1 MIRRASNKDS
11 LRRGFNN
18 AGRCHS
24 VSWIKAKKVA
34 DYPPKAPG
42 QWPAAWFPSSKNP
55 WWQRDLGA
63 DDETVGFVRIR
74 PSGAPRD
81 GQRPNYQGGKYTNPN
96 AKGIFTTGR
105 VGDMISY
112 DQQGDGWSQ
121 KREDGGWGRT
131 SCRSGFLFKGDSC
144 VDVRDGR
151 GREQGIYEGDWGNEG
166 YEVTVSD
173 KPCTSEGYVWAAC
186 AGGPPNS
193 KACCVQAARAQFGDK
208 VVAGRS
214 YLVKGSWNH
223 LPKGCSVSA
232 SNDWSAHWNSKEPS
246 TLSASY
252 PPVTAE
258 QKVSATNVTL
268 IRTHVGNL
276 CPTDAKT
283 TVCEQLPGM
292 TLWSLGDQQEMRA
305 QRNDR
310 DDPAAPPYKT
320 VLTWLYVDE
329 RRGPRE
335 ERRRER

>member
-1 MIRRASNKDS
+1 MPTSVSLAHSPLHTAAPSSIASLADWERKLKSNSIKFSKLVKGNHAKSRSLHEVTRIVVVTDGTIDLSTAGTVIRRASNKDS

-34 DYPPKAPG
+34 DYPPKASG

-81 GQRPNYQGGKYTNPN
+81 GQKPNYRLGKYTNPN

-105 VGDMISY
+105 VGDLIMY

-121 KREDGGWGRT
+121 KREDEGWGRT

-173 KPCTSEGYVWAAC
+173 KP
-186 AGGPPNS
+186 
-193 KACCVQAARAQFGDK
+193 
-208 VVAGRS
+208 
-214 YLVKGSWNH
+214 
-223 LPKGCSVSA
+223 
-232 SNDWSAHWNSKEPS
+232 
-246 TLSASY
+246 
-252 PPVTAE
+252 
-258 QKVSATNVTL
+258 
-268 IRTHVGNL
+268 
-276 CPTDAKT
+276 
-283 TVCEQLPGM
+283 
-292 TLWSLGDQQEMRA
+292 
-305 QRNDR
+305 
-310 DDPAAPPYKT
+310 
-320 VLTWLYVDE
+320 
-329 RRGPRE
+329 
-335 ERRRER
+335 